1 MQVLSSNY
9 LGKNYKSEED
19 ICNEIINSNLSNE
32 AKIKAIQA
40 LKNEKEIKE
49 EQDNELVLCEG

>member
-1 MQVLSSNY
+1 MIIDE
-9 LGKNYKSEED
+9 NYKSEED

-49 EQDNELVLCEG
+49 EQDDDLVLCEG